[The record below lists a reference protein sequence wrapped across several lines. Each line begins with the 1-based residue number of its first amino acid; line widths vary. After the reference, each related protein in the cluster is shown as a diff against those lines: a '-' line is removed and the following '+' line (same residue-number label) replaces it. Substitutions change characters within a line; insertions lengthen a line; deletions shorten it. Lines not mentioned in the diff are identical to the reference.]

1 MVKDSKYTASVGRR
15 KEASVRVRVI
25 KGTGENLVNGK
36 PFSKYFPGKVY
47 QLIVEQ
53 PFKVTG
59 NEGKY
64 YFTAVVDGG
73 GKRAQL
79 SALVLGISKALLKV
93 DGENRPTLKKGG
105 FLTRDA
111 RIRER
116 RKAGT
121 GGKARRKK
129 QSPKR

>member
-1 MVKDSKYTASVGRR
+1 MTKDSKYYSSVGRR

-25 KGTGENLVNGK
+25 KGTGDSLVNGK
-36 PFSKYFPGKVY
+36 PFAQYFPGKVS
-47 QLIVEQ
+47 QILVDKPLKI
-53 PFKVTG
+53 TG
-59 NEGKY
+59 NDKKY

-73 GKRAQL
+73 GKNAQL
-79 SALVLGISKALLKV
+79 MALVLGISKALLKV
-93 DGENRPTLKKGG
+93 DGENRPSLKKGG

-111 RIRER
+111 RVRER